1 MKEQALTSVFLLGSS
16 APEQRDL
23 ERVLVL
29 GGDWIGL
36 ELAERL
42 GREGFEVLLL
52 GQEETGKSLTRVT
65 VLSSAI
71 LVEIKGFVGDF
82 TAILHT
88 ADGRAQERVGSIVAA
103 SPAQL
108 VPKFDEYGLS
118 CTDRVLSLS
127 DLEAHLQRGE
137 IPGPPQGAW
146 SHVAFLCGLKGE
158 SHPATFTRVFDALE
172 KIAAMENTQTYVFTR
187 NVKVASPGL
196 EQRYRESRD
205 RGTLYFKFDEDN
217 MVTST
222 KDGHTVL
229 VFQDPLLAREVE
241 LEPDVLVV
249 DEKLL
254 PPASLEPLLH
264 AIPSSPAFA
273 PFLEPESIR
282 FPGVQT
288 PKAGFYA
295 VGPSR
300 GVFSAEMIR
309 GDIDA
314 TVEALKRTLPAP
326 DRTGWGAPQVDGAR
340 CTMCLTCVR
349 LCPHG
354 AMGFH
359 EKAEA
364 DPVSCVRCGIC
375 AAECPMAAITLAPPA
390 LAKGMERASGYF
402 TSASGSH
409 DAIVAFLCSRSAN
422 DALAAIS
429 PALVKDVTVIPV
441 PCAGT
446 VSVLHILTALG
457 NGAAGVLVA
466 GCYKGNCASI
476 YGTVLAE
483 QRAAQTHRLLEEA
496 GVQPGRVVFTSCAS
510 NAPGNLAAALQ
521 ELQQSVHGT
530 RDVG

>member
-1 MKEQALTSVFLLGSS
+1 VKEQALTSVFLLGISP
-16 APEQRDL
+16 PEQRDFG
-23 ERVLVL
+23 RVLVL

-52 GQEETGKSLTRVT
+52 GQEETGNSPKGVT
-65 VLSSAI
+65 LLPSAT
-71 LVEIKGFVGDF
+71 LEEIKGFVGDF
-82 TAILHT
+82 TAILRT
-88 ADGRAQERVGSIVAA
+88 ADGRVQERVGSVVAA
-103 SPAQL
+103 SPARL
-108 VPKFDEYGLS
+108 VPKYDEYGLS
-118 CTDRVLSLS
+118 CRDRILSLS
-127 DLEAHLQRGE
+127 DLEVRLQRGDVME
-137 IPGPPQGAW
+137 PGRGPW
-146 SHVAFLCGLKGE
+146 CHVAFLCGLKGE
-158 SHPATFTRVFDALE
+158 SHPAIFTRVLDAME
-172 KIAAMENTQTYVFTR
+172 KIAAMENTQSYVFTR
-187 NVKVASPGL
+187 NLKVASPGL
-196 EQRYRESRD
+196 EQRYLESRD
-205 RGTLYFKFDEDN
+205 RGTLYFKFDADGI
-217 MVTST
+217 VTSSQ
-222 KDGHTVL
+222 DGRTTL
-229 VFQDPLLAREVE
+229 VFQEPLLGAEVE
-241 LEPDVLVV
+241 LEPDMVVV
-249 DEKLL
+249 DESML
-254 PPASLEPLLH
+254 PPDSVAPLLN
-264 AIPSSPAFA
+264 AIPSSPAFG

-300 GVFSAEMIR
+300 GVFSPAMIR

-314 TVEALKRTLPAP
+314 AVEALKRTLPSP
-326 DRTGWGAPQVDGAR
+326 DRTGWGAPQVDAAR

-390 LAKGMERASGYF
+390 YIKDVERAGGHC
-402 TSASGSH
+402 TSARGSRKT
-409 DAIVAFLCSRSAN
+409 IVAYVCSRSAN

-429 PALVKDVTVIPV
+429 PALVQDVTVIPV

-476 YGTVLAE
+476 YGTVLAG
-483 QRAAQTHRLLEEA
+483 QRSAEAQRLLEEA
-496 GVQPGRVVFTSCAS
+496 GVQPGKVVFTSCAS

-521 ELQQSVHGT
+521 ELQQSVYAEEESS
-530 RDVG
+530 

>member
-1 MKEQALTSVFLLGSS
+1 MKEQALTSVFLLGVS

-23 ERVLVL
+23 GRVLVL

-36 ELAERL
+36 GVAERL

-52 GQEETGKSLTRVT
+52 GQQETGTPLTGVT
-65 VLSSAI
+65 VLPSAT
-71 LVEIKGFVGDF
+71 LEEIKGFFGDF
-82 TAILHT
+82 TVVLRT
-88 ADGRAQERVGSIVAA
+88 PDGRVQERVGSIVAA

-108 VPKFDEYGLS
+108 VPKYHEYGLS
-118 CTDRVLSLS
+118 RTDRILSLS
-127 DLEAHLQRGE
+127 DLEALLPRGE
-137 IPGPPQGAW
+137 VPGSRGGEW
-146 SHVAFLCGLKGE
+146 FHVAFLCGLKGE
-158 SHPATFTRVFDALE
+158 SHPAIFTRVFDALE
-172 KIAAMENTQTYVFTR
+172 KIAATENTQAYVFTR
-187 NVKVASPGL
+187 NLKVASPGL
-196 EQRYRESRD
+196 EQRYKESREH
-205 RGTLYFKFDEDN
+205 GTLYFKFDEND
-217 MVTST
+217 VAIST
-222 KDGHTVL
+222 VEGTTTM
-229 VFQDPLLAREVE
+229 VFQDPLLAEEVE
-241 LEPDVLVV
+241 LVPDLLVV
-249 DEKLL
+249 DETML
-254 PPASLEPLLH
+254 PPASLEPLLN

-300 GVFSAEMIR
+300 GVFSTEMIK

-314 TVEALKRTLPAP
+314 AVEALKCTLPPP

-354 AMGFH
+354 AIGFH
-359 EKAEA
+359 EKAEV

-390 LAKGMERASGYF
+390 QSKSVDRAGDRRTLASG
-402 TSASGSH
+402 ASKT
-409 DAIVAFLCSRSAN
+409 IVAFVCSRSAN
-422 DALAAIS
+422 DALPAIS
-429 PALVKDVTVIPV
+429 PALLEDVKVVPV

-457 NGAAGVLVA
+457 DGAAGVLVA

-483 QRAAQTHRLLEEA
+483 QRTAQSHRLLEEA
-496 GVQPGRVVFTSCAS
+496 GVQPGRVAFVSCAS

-521 ELQQSVHGT
+521 DLQQSVHGK
-530 RDVG
+530 